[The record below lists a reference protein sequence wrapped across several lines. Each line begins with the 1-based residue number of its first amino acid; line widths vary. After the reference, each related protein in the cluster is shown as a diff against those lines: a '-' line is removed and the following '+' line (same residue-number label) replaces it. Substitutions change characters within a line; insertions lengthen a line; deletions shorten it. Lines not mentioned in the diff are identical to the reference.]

1 MAEVHQSPAATAGAP
16 KRQAR
21 RGVAPLTWLLGAAAL
36 SLGLWALIVRG
47 LAALF

>member
-1 MAEVHQSPAATAGAP
+1 MTDTPAAPTAVAHP
-16 KRQAR
+16 PRRRAK
-21 RGVAPLTWLLGAAAL
+21 RGVAPLTWLLGGAAV